1 MKQCRDAVLQYAMLS
16 QCLWSADY
24 APIVIFKV
32 FDDTDWAEGI
42 SGDKNRVALIKRAFD
57 ETSGMPWTYFPTSL
71 FLLRSRHPV
80 SGVVWERVGTLC

>member
-42 SGDKNRVALIKRAFD
+42 CGDKNRVALIKRAFD
-57 ETSGMPWTYFPTSL
+57 DFTKENSGRAIRKEAPL
-71 FLLRSRHPV
+71 EQEVLAAR
-80 SGVVWERVGTLC
+80 